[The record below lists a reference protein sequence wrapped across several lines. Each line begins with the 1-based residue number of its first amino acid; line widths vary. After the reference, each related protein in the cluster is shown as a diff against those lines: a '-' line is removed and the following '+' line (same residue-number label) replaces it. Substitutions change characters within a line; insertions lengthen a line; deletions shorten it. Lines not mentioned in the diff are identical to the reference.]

1 MPKCALHAR
10 RDTGLAHAQLLELAE
25 AIHSCCLPALPG
37 AILQRHTPSLA
48 SVSASGP
55 PVPFQRLCFFV
66 MTSGVMRGRQDG
78 GLAPTLTHI
87 LTMCGA
93 ARSTNHALW
102 RATWS
107 GGLTFQTAWKFPRTW
122 ARDDLWSRLLAECC
136 HLYGL
141 VQLALKPLGGWGG
154 GLSERASGLFCL
166 G

>member
-55 PVPFQRLCFFV
+55 PVPFQRLCFFL

-78 GLAPTLTHI
+78 GLAPYLDYV
-87 LTMCGA
+87 
-93 ARSTNHALW
+93 RSSPQYESRFVESNLEW
-102 RATWS
+102 RLDVPD
-107 GGLTFQTAWKFPRTW
+107 GLEVST
-122 ARDDLWSRLLAECC
+122 
-136 HLYGL
+136 Y
-141 VQLALKPLGGWGG
+141 LGP
-154 GLSERASGLFCL
+154 
-166 G
+166 